1 MKAILDRLLGL
12 FRQGWPATPANDVEY
27 DALDDMRS
35 YVRRDVASGF
45 YDRAQILQ
53 NAENAFEGE
62 LDVDLLRKE
71 AVITVDHALAAH
83 IADQVN
89 WPAVT
94 DCDRLDAA
102 FADLEAE
109 GIVARQ
115 NFSCCGSCGA
125 AEIWD
130 EADALEETGKPVDGY
145 AFYHM
150 QDTESAAD
158 GYGLYLNYGAAEDGE
173 EAAVAIGH
181 RIVRQLENHG
191 LKTDWDGSIRKR
203 IGLSLDWKRRQHE
216 VASKSLH

>member
-12 FRQGWPATPANDVEY
+12 FRQKPPPAVANDVEY
-27 DALDDMRS
+27 DALDDMRI

-53 NAENAFEGE
+53 NAEDAFEGE
-62 LDVDLLRKE
+62 LDIDILRQAA
-71 AVITVDHALAAH
+71 AVATDEALAEH
-83 IADQVN
+83 LTDQSN
-89 WPAVT
+89 WPAIT

-102 FADLEAE
+102 FAGLEAE

-115 NFSCCGSCGA
+115 NFTCCGTCGA

-130 EADALEETGKPVDGY
+130 EAKALEEMGKPVEGY

-158 GYGLYLNYGAAEDGE
+158 GGGLYLNYGSAEDGDV
-173 EAAVAIGH
+173 ASTAIGR
-181 RIVRQLENHG
+181 RIVRQLESHG
-191 LKTDWDGSIRKR
+191 LKTDWNGDIRQR
-203 IGLSLDWKRRQHE
+203 IGLSLDWKRRRNQ
-216 VASKSLH
+216 VASSSLH